1 MSLFYFI
8 PKKVLK
14 KSLDHK
20 SGLVD
25 QQKTRFLLRVK
36 KKKKMESGIFWVES
50 KNSNPF
56 YHVYS
61 QSGGFLVVESL
72 LKTDSTM
79 LWSSVIAEE
88 WNKFAMGKGHLPR
101 RKEINMK
108 ADLQHL
114 INMECL
120 SLYLI
125 NRLNRDYFN
134 CSPVQAL
141 FANNIKND
149 WFSNEKHQ
157 ISFWFAVNLIGP
169 GSSVQVSKW
178 WKWQSSKWW
187 KWQTIYMISNTMD

>member
-1 MSLFYFI
+1 M
-8 PKKVLK
+8 
-14 KSLDHK
+14 
-20 SGLVD
+20 
-25 QQKTRFLLRVK
+25 
-36 KKKKMESGIFWVES
+36 
-50 KNSNPF
+50 
-56 YHVYS
+56 
-61 QSGGFLVVESL
+61 VESL

-169 GSSVQVSKW
+169 GSSVQVSKP
-178 WKWQSSKWW
+178 WKWQHYKWYQTLRIKVQNCKLQVSKSRLS
-187 KWQTIYMISNTMD
+187 QTFAFYIFVSKIKNYPF